1 MSQVSL
7 VQVVGQVSSFVCLRF
22 WFVFSKC
29 FVVFLLCCSF
39 TRLGFCGRDLKPF
52 VLSRR
57 KTRGENIV
65 VDVLARSR
73 SGVVRDYIGPSSLLA
88 WCTTFCLLVFM
99 LPIFNMLCLFCFVF
113 VCFVFCS
120 LWEWVSLVLV
130 WCVSFLLVCFL
141 AWFMFVSWFN
151 AFFFN
156 FLSDMVLF
164 CFCVFFF
171 VCSTLARFL
180 FVLHFGVVY
189 VLLFFSVVCFLLVF
203 PGVFSL
209 FIFSVCVW
217 FMFNLLLCILVCFVF
232 GLSRL
237 LFVWFIFGVFCFGV
251 VYDSLVHTLPPSHVC
266 PPPPPH
272 THDLDLA
279 LAREHIPSPS
289 HACPG

>member
-151 AFFFN
+151 AFFLIS
-156 FLSDMVLF
+156 FLTWF
-164 CFCVFFF
+164 YFVFVYF
-171 VCSTLARFL
+171 FL
-180 FVLHFGVVY
+180 FVPLWRGFCLSCILAWFMFCFFLAWFVFYLFFLACLVYLFLACVCVVY
-189 VLLFFSVVCFLLVF
+189 V
-203 PGVFSL
+203 
-209 FIFSVCVW
+209 
-217 FMFNLLLCILVCFVF
+217 
-232 GLSRL
+232 
-237 LFVWFIFGVFCFGV
+237 
-251 VYDSLVHTLPPSHVC
+251 
-266 PPPPPH
+266 
-272 THDLDLA
+272 
-279 LAREHIPSPS
+279 
-289 HACPG
+289 